1 MDMTREEAFQTLG
14 LGNDASEYEIE
25 RRYTVLARRYRL
37 ENPDEQRDARINEAY
52 NLLTGRDVASIDELV
67 PVKLRRKVLGRTL
80 YDWKNKWYYMRW
92 SLLGILVLAGI
103 LGSILYS
110 VLTTEKRDFQL
121 AVVGQFALLQQD
133 MYADDFPLNQFVRTH
148 ANAANPLLE
157 FLPLAE
163 EDASQ
168 MDIAVRMQMAI
179 IVSGANPVDLFIVND
194 YTYTFYSTSGLFA
207 PLDALYERLPE
218 IAGEEL
224 ASQIEPLYGTVMDAD
239 GQPVGAPYLMG
250 LDFTGTWLVEGLG
263 VNSGRNI
270 LCIGAQGEFQDKAE
284 AMILAMC
291 ENREELAERGRT
303 LHEQL
308 QEMYDSMKPDTT
320 GITEST
326 KTA

>member
-1 MDMTREEAFQTLG
+1 MTREGAFQVLG
-14 LGNDASEYEIE
+14 LGDDATEYEIE
-25 RRYTVLARRYRL
+25 RRYTVLARRFRL
-37 ENPDEQRDARINEAY
+37 EGPDEVRDARINEAY

-67 PVKLRRKVLGRTL
+67 PVKLRKKILGRTL

-92 SLLGILVLAGI
+92 SLLGILVVLGI
-103 LGSILYS
+103 FGSILYS

-121 AVVGQFALLQQD
+121 AVIGQFALLQQD
-133 MYADDFPLNQFVRTH
+133 MYAEDFPLNQFVRTN
-148 ANAANPLLE
+148 ANAANPLME

-163 EDASQ
+163 QDASQ
-168 MDIAVRMQMAI
+168 MDIAVRMQMSI
-179 IVSGANPVDLFIVND
+179 ILSGANPVDLFIAND
-194 YTYTFYSTSGLFA
+194 YAFTFYSSSGLFA

-224 ASQIEPLYGTVMDAD
+224 ASQIKPLYATVLDVD
-239 GQPVGAPYLMG
+239 GNPTGEPYLMG

-270 LCIGAQGEFQDKAE
+270 LCIGAQGKFPEKAE

-303 LHEQL
+303 LHKQL
-308 QEMYDSMKPDTT
+308 QEMYDSMKPDAT
-320 GITEST
+320 GGTESS
-326 KTA
+326 KVAQK